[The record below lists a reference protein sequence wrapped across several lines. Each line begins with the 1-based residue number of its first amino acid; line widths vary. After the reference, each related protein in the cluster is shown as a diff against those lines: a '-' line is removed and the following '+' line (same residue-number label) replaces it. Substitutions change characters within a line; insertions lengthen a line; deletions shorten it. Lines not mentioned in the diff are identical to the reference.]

1 MAQLARLETDALVV
15 EINGSAEFPA
25 SLQSRGDLTITPHF
39 AATVNGSGF
48 ETAARPVLFEERN
61 YELIVRSKLT
71 AVQPASV
78 FRDPT
83 LIVQRTVVAD
93 ANLLALTVRFRGQVG
108 RTDFSFRAGEETLV
122 IEAEVFPSKID
133 YVEDYEEL
141 LEGVAAARR
150 TLILEYLRGTYR
162 QARADR
168 DEAGSG
174 IEWLTLLRIHLGALN
189 AAIQYINSSPRR
201 ALVRDDAVTPAH
213 RVRGSSS
220 GATRA
225 VVRGLGFGDFQD
237 VPGVGPVRS
246 RIRVSRAFESL
257 DTFEH
262 RWIRSRLKFV
272 HARLL
277 ELESEQA
284 ARVRRSVERTGKRP
298 PRLDAELSEIGELRE
313 MVGQLLLSPVMSS
326 ATVEVSASATS
337 LQLQSAIGYS
347 QAYRVLSV
355 LGAALAGDDGTDK
368 YSTSDLNDLYETWC
382 FLKVA
387 QVTAEL
393 LGAEVDVSELI
404 PDDSSGLR
412 FTLRKGLSRSVKLS
426 GKFVQAA
433 LAFNPAFDVPTG
445 VQKPDIVLRVVA
457 SGGVDVMVVLDAK
470 YRIDGSSEYIKQFG
484 SAGAPIDAVNQLHR
498 YRDAIQVINSNGEAI
513 RPVVAGVALFPW
525 PTPASDHR
533 LREAANDV
541 GIGALPLLPGND
553 SDLRDWLAD
562 LFASLGLTVIGRD
575 GRHLHLVG

>member
-15 EINGSAEFPA
+15 EINGAAEFPPA
-25 SLQSRGDLTITPHF
+25 LQSRQDLTITPHF
-39 AATVNGSGF
+39 SATVNGSRL
-48 ETAARPVLFEERN
+48 ETAATPVLFEERN
-61 YELIVRSKLT
+61 YELIVRSKLPG
-71 AVQPASV
+71 VQPVSV

-83 LIVQRTVVAD
+83 LIVQRTVVTE
-93 ANLLALTVRFRGQVG
+93 ANVLALTVRFRGQVG
-108 RTDFSFRAGEETLV
+108 RTDFSFRASEEILV

-141 LEGVAAARR
+141 LEGVAAVRR

-162 QARADR
+162 QARANR
-168 DEAGSG
+168 DETGSG

-189 AAIQYINSSPRR
+189 AAIQYINSSARR
-201 ALVRDDAVTPAH
+201 TLVREDAATSLH
-213 RVRGSSS
+213 RVRGASA

-237 VPGVGPVRS
+237 VPGIGPVRS
-246 RIRVSRAFESL
+246 QIQVSRAFESL

-262 RWIRSRLKFV
+262 RWIRSRLRFV

-298 PRLDAELSEIGELRE
+298 PRLDAELSEIGELKE
-313 MVGQLLLSPVMSS
+313 LVGQFLLSPVISS
-326 ATVEVSASATS
+326 ATIDVPASATS

-355 LGAALAGDDGTDK
+355 LSAALVGDAGADQ

-387 QVTAEL
+387 QVTSEM
-393 LGAEVDVSELI
+393 LGTEVDFSELI
-404 PDDSSGLR
+404 PADSSGLR
-412 FTLRKGLSRSVKLS
+412 FTLRKGLSRSVKLP

-433 LAFNPAFDVPTG
+433 LAYNPAFDVPTG
-445 VQKPDIVLRVVA
+445 IQKPDIVLRVVA

-484 SAGAPIDAVNQLHR
+484 AAGAPIDAVNQLHR
-498 YRDAIQVINSNGEAI
+498 YRDAIQVLNDKNEPIL
-513 RPVVAGVALFPW
+513 PVVAGVALFPW
-525 PTPASDHR
+525 PTPATDYK
-533 LREAANDV
+533 LRDAADEV

-553 SDLRDWLAD
+553 ADLRVWLRS
-562 LFASLGLTVIGRD
+562 LFESLGLTVLD
-575 GRHLHLVG
+575 DQGRHLRLVG

>member
-15 EINGSAEFPA
+15 EINGSSGFPGA
-25 SLQSRGDLTITPHF
+25 LQSRQDLTITPHF
-39 AATVNGSGF
+39 AATLNGSPI
-48 ETAARPVLFEERN
+48 ETTAAPVLFEERN
-61 YELIVRSKLT
+61 YELIVRSKLPG
-71 AVQPASV
+71 VQPVSV

-83 LIVQRTVVAD
+83 LIVQRTAVAE

-108 RTDFSFRAGEETLV
+108 RTDFSFRARDETLV

-141 LEGVAAARR
+141 LEGVAAVRR

-162 QARADR
+162 QARANR
-168 DEAGSG
+168 DETGSG

-189 AAIQYINSSPRR
+189 AAIQYINSSARR
-201 ALVRDDAVTPAH
+201 TLVREDAATPVH
-213 RVRGSSS
+213 RVRGSSA

-237 VPGVGPVRS
+237 VPGIGPVRS
-246 RIRVSRAFESL
+246 RIQVSRAFESL

-277 ELESEQA
+277 ELESEQS

-298 PRLDAELSEIGELRE
+298 PRLDAELAEIGELKE
-313 MVGQLLLSPVMSS
+313 LVGQFLLSPVISS
-326 ATVEVSASATS
+326 ATIDVPASATS

-355 LGAALAGDDGTDK
+355 LSAALAGDAGTDQ

-393 LGAEVDVSELI
+393 LGTEVDFSELI
-404 PDDSSGLR
+404 PTDSAGLR
-412 FTLRKGLSRSVKLS
+412 FTLRKGLTRSVKLP

-433 LAFNPAFDVPTG
+433 LAYNPAFDVPTG
-445 VQKPDIVLRVVA
+445 IQKPDIVLRVVA
-457 SGGVDVMVVLDAK
+457 SGGVDVMIVLDAK
-470 YRIDGSSEYIKQFG
+470 YRIDGSTEYIKQFG
-484 SAGAPIDAVNQLHR
+484 AAGAPIDAVNQLHR
-498 YRDAIQVINSNGEAI
+498 YRDAIQVLDDKNEPI

-525 PTPASDHR
+525 PTPATDYM
-533 LREAANDV
+533 LRDAADEV

-553 SDLRDWLAD
+553 GDLRAWLTS
-562 LFASLGLTVIGRD
+562 LFESLGLTVLDDR
-575 GRHLHLVG
+575 GRHLRLVG